1 MCGVQRIFPY
11 LLFLLHNSSLR
22 TVCLPPVRLWQCQP
36 DHDAR
41 PQDFFETGVLPADT
55 DFRLL
60 SSKYGMGSL
69 PGLDMASLL
78 DSGAYH
84 MQQDLPERIRPGTLQ
99 VMSAV

>member
-1 MCGVQRIFPY
+1 MAVVLWRQEGQGGVM
-11 LLFLLHNSSLR
+11 
-22 TVCLPPVRLWQCQP
+22 T
-36 DHDAR
+36 
-41 PQDFFETGVLPADT
+41 QDFFETGVLPADT

-84 MQQDLPERIRPGTLQ
+84 MQQDVPERIRPGTLQ
-99 VMSAV
+99 VIPTA